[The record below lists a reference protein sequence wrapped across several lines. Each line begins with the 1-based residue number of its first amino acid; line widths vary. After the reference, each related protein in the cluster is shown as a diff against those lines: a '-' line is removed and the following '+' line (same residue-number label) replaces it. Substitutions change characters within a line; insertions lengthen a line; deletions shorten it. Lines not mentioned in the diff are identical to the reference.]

1 MKFEKLTDCLKTLNL
16 FSNEIRL
23 RILCIIGNDRLTG
36 VEILKEID
44 IAQSSLSYHIAQLVK
59 AGIVKAEE
67 VWKWTYYSIN
77 NENVKEA
84 VKSFKILTEVAK

>member
-16 FSNEIRL
+16 FANEVRL
-23 RILCIIGNDRLTG
+23 RILCIIGNGRLTG
-36 VEILKEID
+36 VEILKHLD
-44 IAQSSLSYHIAQLVK
+44 IAQPSLSYHIAQMVK
-59 AGIVKAEE
+59 AGIVNAEE

-77 NENVKEA
+77 NDAVKEA